1 MTQPITLTIEEID
14 ALVESGE
21 QISMKEAIRYE
32 AACCPLTDKLK
43 DDDKCVAC
51 PGGYDYDGEC
61 WYGRASQD
69 EIVSLIQ
76 GNYDN
81 AIADDNAHREG

>member
-32 AACCPLTDKLK
+32 ASCCPLTGKLK
-43 DDDKCVAC
+43 DDDKCNGC
-51 PGGYDYDGEC
+51 DYDYDAMC
-61 WYGRASQD
+61 LYGYDSVE
-69 EIVSLIQ
+69 EINRMIQ

-81 AIADDNAHREG
+81 VIADDNAHREE

>member
-1 MTQPITLTIEEID
+1 MTQPITLSPEEID

-43 DDDKCVAC
+43 DDDKCCAC
-51 PGGYDYDGEC
+51 DYDYDAEC
-61 WYGRASQD
+61 QYGKSSVD
-69 EIVSLIQ
+69 ELNGMRQ
-76 GNYDN
+76 RNYDN